1 MTDKTKGIKQV
12 RNKKLLPDL
21 RKEGKLSKE
30 IVLST
35 KEKHGVPAGSRLY
48 SHHTLASV
56 RKLSF
61 FHSYL

>member
-1 MTDKTKGIKQV
+1 MAGIKQV

-21 RKEGKLSKE
+21 TKEGQLTKE

-35 KEKHGVPAGSRLY
+35 KDKHGAPVGSRLY
-48 SHHTLASV
+48 SHHTLASI

-61 FHSYL
+61 YHPFL